1 MPPRRRTAAA
11 LALALLAAG
20 CTGGAPDPPVPAP
33 TVLATLD
40 LDTAVGTDVRLYDLA
55 PGPDGV
61 PVALVGDA
69 DSSWLVRITPGED
82 GPATATATPI
92 PLVPPQSRLV
102 IAPDGTAVVAGED
115 LLTVPP
121 TGQPAVTPL
130 DGGPPDAAVLDGST
144 LFLAGDGLLRA
155 VDVATGAVVRT
166 AEAPAT
172 RLAATPDG
180 RLAALLTV
188 DRPAG
193 GTGAALA
200 FYGADLRP
208 DGAPVELVPERPSSP
223 AALQVTAEG
232 TAVATVHLG
241 AARAVGR
248 LVTVAD
254 GELRTSTDLDGAG
267 DSALDLAV
275 APDGRTA
282 SVPLADLQ
290 YPAELVTVDLDSG
303 ERVGQ
308 VQICDGTAVLGAVAP
323 AADGRAVTV
332 TGACIDGDGPQV
344 SAFVVG

>member
-1 MPPRRRTAAA
+1 MPARRRTAAA
-11 LALALLAAG
+11 LALAMLTAG
-20 CTGGAPDPPVPAP
+20 CTGAEEPPAP
-33 TVLATLD
+33 APAVLAALD
-40 LDTAVGTDVRLYDLA
+40 LADAVGADVRLYDLA
-55 PGPDGV
+55 PGPDGA

-82 GPATATATPI
+82 GPASATASPI
-92 PLVPPQSRLV
+92 PAVPPRSRLAV
-102 IAPDGTAVVAGED
+102 APDGTAVIAGED
-115 LLTVPP
+115 LVTVPVNGPP
-121 TGQPAVTPL
+121 TVTPL

-144 LFLAGDGLLRA
+144 LYLAADGRLAA
-155 VDVATGAVVRT
+155 VDIGTGAVVRT
-166 AEAPAT
+166 GKAPAT
-172 RLAATPDG
+172 RLALAPDG
-180 RLAALLTV
+180 LAALLTV

-200 FYGADLRP
+200 FYGPDLRP

-223 AALQVTAEG
+223 AALQVTADG

-248 LVTVAD
+248 LVTVVD

-282 SVPLADLQ
+282 SVPVADLQ

-303 ERVGQ
+303 ERVGE
-308 VQICDGTAVLGAVAP
+308 VKLCDGTAVLGATAP

-332 TGACIDGDGPQV
+332 TGVCIDADGPQV
-344 SAFVVG
+344 TAFVVG